1 VLLEL
6 VERLGNLMR
15 AEMRKA
21 GADES
26 LQPVHLHSLIYLSKA
41 NRYSNTPQALADYLG
56 LTKGTVSQTLLL
68 LDRRGLIERFEDDI
82 DRRVVRLRLSSA
94 GEQLLAE
101 SQPAL
106 PWQNATRNI
115 SPNRI
120 RNATSALRE
129 ALATLQEDNEGTV
142 FGECSSCSLVP
153 EALAA
158 HLPLRKDGRPPL
170 RPGNRAS
177 FAASTRRR
185 SRKPP
190 RAPCGRGRWRRE
202 PRRARCRR
210 CACARRSSPSGVR
223 TASASSPISG
233 ENDFSVA
240 SGKPGRSTPAASA
253 ARTARATASWA
264 SRKARPFLT
273 R

>member
-1 VLLEL
+1 MDKNPLVLLEL

-15 AEMRKA
+15 TELRKA
-21 GADES
+21 GADET
-26 LQPVHLHSLIYLSKA
+26 LQPVHLHALIYLSKA

-94 GEQLLAE
+94 GEQLLAD

-129 ALATLQEDNEGTV
+129 ALVTLQQDNEGTV
-142 FGECSSCSLVP
+142 FGECNTCTWCQKLSQRIYRCGRMGDRLSGP
-153 EALAA
+153 E
-158 HLPLRKDGRPPL
+158 
-170 RPGNRAS
+170 
-177 FAASTRRR
+177 TRRICR
-185 SRKPP
+185 IY
-190 RAPCGRGRWRRE
+190 E
-202 PRRARCRR
+202 PKVDEA
-210 CACARRSSPSGVR
+210 V
-223 TASASSPISG
+223 
-233 ENDFSVA
+233 
-240 SGKPGRSTPAASA
+240 
-253 ARTARATASWA
+253 
-264 SRKARPFLT
+264 
-273 R
+273 

>member
-15 AEMRKA
+15 SELRKA
-21 GADES
+21 GSDES
-26 LQPVHLHSLIYLSKA
+26 LQPVHLQALIYISRA

-68 LDRRGLIERFEDDI
+68 LDRRGLIERFEDDV

-129 ALATLQEDNEGTV
+129 ALVTLQEDNEGTV
-142 FGECSSCSLVP
+142 FGECNTCSWCQKLSQ
-153 EALAA
+153 
-158 HLPLRKDGRPPL
+158 RIYR
-170 RPGNRAS
+170 
-177 FAASTRRR
+177 
-185 SRKPP
+185 
-190 RAPCGRGRWRRE
+190 CGRMGDRLSGPETRKI
-202 PRRARCRR
+202 CR
-210 CACARRSSPSGVR
+210 
-223 TASASSPISG
+223 IY
-233 ENDFSVA
+233 
-240 SGKPGRSTPAASA
+240 
-253 ARTARATASWA
+253 
-264 SRKARPFLT
+264 KAKVEET
-273 R
+273 V